1 MWLTAQ
7 AMTFDMPLMQQKLK
21 KNLAG
26 SQKKLLNRAFVKPF
40 NGILKIHSGQNTC
53 KVEVINSGLIKTTV
67 SAQTNMKILLL
78 GKNGQ
83 VGWELQRA
91 LAPLGHVIALD
102 RNVSTDVA
110 GAEGIE
116 LCGDLSNLTSLEA
129 SILAI
134 KPDVIVNA
142 AAYTAV
148 DKAES
153 EIELATLI
161 NSGAVELLAKLCEQ
175 LNALLVHYSTDYVF
189 NGSGS
194 IPWLENQQ
202 TEPLNVYGKTKVSGE
217 QAIEKSGCQYLIFRT
232 SWVYGSKGNNFA
244 KTMLRLASDRDSL
257 SVIGDQKGTPTSAEL
272 IADVTAHAIPF
283 VLRDESASGLYHLA
297 AAGETSWYEY
307 AKYVIEQ
314 AQSMGQLLQVSQIKQ
329 IPTSEYPT
337 PAIRPL
343 NSRLNCDKLRDTFGL
358 HLSHWKS
365 GVDRML
371 QEI

>member
-1 MWLTAQ
+1 MNT
-7 AMTFDMPLMQQKLK
+7 
-21 KNLAG
+21 
-26 SQKKLLNRAFVKPF
+26 S
-40 NGILKIHSGQNTC
+40 SGW
-53 KVEVINSGLIKTTV
+53 IKTTAN
-67 SAQTNMKILLL
+67 AQIKMKILLL

-91 LAPLGHVIALD
+91 LAPLGTVIALD
-102 RNVSTDVA
+102 RNICTAAEEVT

-116 LCGDLSNLTSLEA
+116 LCGDLSNLAHLEKTV
-129 SILAI
+129 LAV

-153 EIELATLI
+153 DVEMATLI
-161 NSGAVELLAKLCEQ
+161 NSDAPVLLANLCKQ

-189 NGSGS
+189 NGSGTN
-194 IPWLENQQ
+194 PWLEDQQ
-202 TEPLNVYGKTKVSGE
+202 AEPLNVYGITKLSGE
-217 QAIEKSGCQYLIFRT
+217 QLIQQSGCQHLIFRT

-244 KTMLRLASDRDSL
+244 KTMLRLASDRDTL
-257 SVIGDQKGTPTSAEL
+257 NVIGDQKGTPTSAEL
-272 IADVTAHAIPF
+272 ISDVTAHAIP
-283 VLRDESASGLYHLA
+283 LALSNKSTSGVYHLA

-314 AQSMGQLLQVSQIKQ
+314 ARLMGQPLQVSQIKE

-343 NSRLNCDKLRDTFGL
+343 NSRLNCDKLRAKFGL
-358 HLSHWKS
+358 FLPHWKS

-371 QEI
+371 QEL